1 MDVCFLETV
10 YDIFEIPLVVVQE
23 DSAVCQIPDN
33 GASTLSFSKERELF
47 DELVRFFRRREG
59 SPAIYMENEYIYFG
73 GFSDPENLRC
83 YIWGPITRKDLD
95 QHERRAYYHIH
106 NSATGMEIKKCGTD
120 HVSKML
126 AMVYYVETGK
136 KTGHIEIPFESGNLR
151 FDHWNSEEKMEHYQL
166 EQSEEERGHNSVDY
180 ENELLRIVKSGDVA
194 AMKNLMNIE
203 PMESDE
209 IGVVAVN
216 SHKRME
222 YLVVAMITLISR
234 AAIESGVNPEKSYE
248 LSDIYMQRLEKCR
261 NAAEINIVGGKA
273 QLAFTQLVQDE
284 KKYRSTVVCVERC
297 KDYIAKHLRKDFR
310 VGDIAPAIGVSRV
323 YLTRKF
329 SETEGMTIQQYIMQE
344 RCSHAANLLKY
355 SDYPISII
363 SEYFCFSSQS
373 HFGVQ
378 FKKIYGMTPNEYRNR
393 NRYIESY
400 GSGSQDGA

>member
-10 YDIFEIPLVVVQE
+10 YDIFEIPLIVIQE
-23 DSAVCQIPDN
+23 DSAVCQIPKKE
-33 GASTLSFSKERELF
+33 AYSLSFSKNRDLF
-47 DELVRFFRRREG
+47 DGLARFFKRRNG
-59 SPAIYMENEYIYFG
+59 SPAIYMENEYVYFG
-73 GFSDPENLRC
+73 GFSDLEGMQC
-83 YIWGPITRKDLD
+83 YIWGPITRKSLEES
-95 QHERRAYYHIH
+95 ERRAYCHTH
-106 NSATGMEIKKCGTD
+106 KLDFNLQIKRCGTD

-136 KTGHIEIPFESGNLR
+136 KTGHMEIPLESGNMR

-180 ENELLRIVKSGDVA
+180 ENELLRIVKNGDVA
-194 AMKNLMNIE
+194 AMKKLMNIE

-216 SHKRME
+216 SQKRME
-222 YLVVAMITLISR
+222 YLVVAMITLLSR

-261 NAAEINIVGGKA
+261 DAAEINIVGGKA
-273 QLAFTQLVQDE
+273 QIAFTELVRDE
-284 KKYRSTVVCVERC
+284 KKYRSMVVCVERC
-297 KDYIAKHLRKDFR
+297 KDYIAKHLRKDFK

-355 SDYPISII
+355 SDYPISLI

-400 GSGSQDGA
+400 ASKSPDGS